1 MERSLKFFAIFLS
14 FFFFVQTVNC
24 GNNNN
29 SNIYFINSDETNYVG
44 DEVICKGN
52 VIIMYEGRIISAE
65 EVTYNQKSENVTA
78 KGKVILKDEE
88 QNVYFFDSLVVH
100 KNFENGEGKNI
111 KVIMQDKSR
120 LAAKKC
126 ILKNGNFELE
136 NAIYTPCY
144 ECLAFDELTWQA
156 KASHV
161 YLDLE
166 DTIDYEISRL
176 KC

>member
-14 FFFFVQTVNC
+14 FFFFIQSANC
-24 GNNNN
+24 DN
-29 SNIYFINSDETNYVG
+29 NIYFINSDETNYVD

-65 EVTYNQKSENVTA
+65 EVTYNQKNENVIA

-100 KNFENGEGKNI
+100 KNFESGEGKNI
-111 KVIMQDKSR
+111 KVIMQDRSR
-120 LAAKKC
+120 LAANKC
-126 ILKNGNFELE
+126 ILKHGNFELE

-156 KASHV
+156 KASQV

-166 DTIDYEISRL
+166 IIL
-176 KC
+176 MK

>member
-78 KGKVILKDEE
+78 KGKVILKD
-88 QNVYFFDSLVVH
+88 
-100 KNFENGEGKNI
+100 
-111 KVIMQDKSR
+111 
-120 LAAKKC
+120 
-126 ILKNGNFELE
+126 
-136 NAIYTPCY
+136 
-144 ECLAFDELTWQA
+144 
-156 KASHV
+156 
-161 YLDLE
+161 
-166 DTIDYEISRL
+166 
-176 KC
+176 